1 MLSFRSAMAE
11 VMGMDGRGGEPS
23 SSCEPPADSV
33 AKDVPGPWDDG
44 SREVWDGALV
54 AAIVSFFANRAGCAH
69 GCRGRG
75 GQCASPSLMSSHRP
89 LGLRDHVL
97 HRERG
102 AGSSSRRGLKSFL
115 ARSPSADRS
124 GFATKP
130 SPSTAPLPI
139 SPP

>member
-1 MLSFRSAMAE
+1 VLSFRSAMAE

-102 AGSSSRRGLKSFL
+102 SGEFIQAGLEVVPGPEPLRRSL
-115 ARSPSADRS
+115 
-124 GFATKP
+124 GFRH
-130 SPSTAPLPI
+130 
-139 SPP
+139 